1 MNWEHWPECMS
12 FGHRVTLLRHPIAV
26 SLHGVNLGF
35 IRTYTFHHIG
45 IDCGLSPIFS
55 QIGFNGL
62 DTS

>member
-1 MNWEHWPECMS
+1 MS
-12 FGHRVTLLRHPIAV
+12 FSHRVTLLRHPIAV
-26 SLHGVNLGF
+26 SLLGF

>member
-1 MNWEHWPECMS
+1 MS
-12 FGHRVTLLRHPIAV
+12 FGHHVTLLRHPIAI

>member
-1 MNWEHWPECMS
+1 MS

-35 IRTYTFHHIG
+35 IHTHAFHHIG
-45 IDCGLSPIFS
+45 IDCGLSPIFD